1 MTQQPPRR
9 PVPGPPAGQPQPA
22 PGAASGA
29 VPAAVPPATSTD
41 LGAAL
46 AGRPVAEHVAV
57 LEAEHARLQAEL
69 ASIDRL

>member
-1 MTQQPPRR
+1 VSTAPQEPRPDLR
-9 PVPGPPAGQPQPA
+9 A
-22 PGAASGA
+22 
-29 VPAAVPPATSTD
+29 D
-41 LGAAL
+41 LGADLTAEL